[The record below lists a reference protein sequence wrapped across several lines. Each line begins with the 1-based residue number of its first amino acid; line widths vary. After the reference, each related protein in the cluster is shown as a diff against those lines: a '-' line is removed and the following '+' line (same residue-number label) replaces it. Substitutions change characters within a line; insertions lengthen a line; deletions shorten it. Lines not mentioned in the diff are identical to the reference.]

1 MQKAIQLTA
10 ILSVVA
16 GVGCA
21 SASGHRFDAKS
32 GPRYAQATTT
42 AGTDATFSTPH
53 AAVDDSVARACI
65 DVPEAEQRV
74 SPLESRRVLAVEPIH
89 QPIPPKHLMR
99 QLAGARVYILASP
112 GLTREWLGHL
122 LECHVARVSGSASQ
136 KPDPLAVPKARV
148 EVFST
153 SNGFLVTI
161 ASRDRD
167 DAERIL
173 IASEA
178 LGK

>member
-21 SASGHRFDAKS
+21 SASAHRFDAKS
-32 GPRYAQATTT
+32 GRHYAQAATT
-42 AGTDATFSTPH
+42 AGTDATFSTPQ
-53 AAVDDSVARACI
+53 ATVDDAVARACI

-74 SPLESRRVLAVEPIH
+74 SPLETRRVLAVEAIREPT
-89 QPIPPKHLMR
+89 PPKNLMQHLT
-99 QLAGARVYILASP
+99 GARVYILASP

-122 LECHVARVSGSASQ
+122 LECHIARVSGSVSQ

-148 EVFST
+148 EVLST
-153 SNGFLVTI
+153 TNGFLVTI
-161 ASRDRD
+161 ASRDLD
-167 DAERIL
+167 DARRIL
-173 IASEA
+173 VDSEA
-178 LGK
+178 LRR